1 MVAASSK
8 DKLKRYP
15 THPNRILKREVWK
28 GGAPQWPLSQSKEM
42 ELQSNAEEK
51 T

>member
-1 MVAASSK
+1 MVAVSSK

-15 THPNRILKREVWK
+15 THSNRILKREVWK
-28 GGAPQWPLSQSKEM
+28 GDAPQWPLSQTKEM
-42 ELQSNAEEK
+42 ELQSSAKEK